1 MQLANHK
8 DKERK
13 RGWRRGR
20 KEMRSCSA
28 APVRLMGEVGGQEE
42 GKHADNKCEQ
52 GSNFRS

>member
-1 MQLANHK
+1 
-8 DKERK
+8 
-13 RGWRRGR
+13 
-20 KEMRSCSA
+20 MRSCSA